1 MEKKCEQCEK
11 PLNTIQ
17 KNNKYCSSKCA
28 SLAKRK
34 ERIEKWLAGETDG
47 TRGNGQISMAVRNF
61 LLEKANYRCELCGW
75 GEINPVT
82 NKVPL
87 EIHHKD
93 GNYLNNSP
101 ENLQVL
107 CPNCHSLTPNFKA
120 LNKSERERTTVRKNY
135 CVDCGKEISKGS
147 SRCRECSD
155 KQRITVKPVTREELK
170 EKIRK
175 LPFTTI
181 GKEYN
186 VTDNTIRKWCI
197 GYNLPSKKRDIENY
211 TDEEWEKI

>member
-1 MEKKCEQCEK
+1 MEKRYC
-11 PLNTIQ
+11 
-17 KNNKYCSSKCA
+17 KYCGKELSSRQKTQCSTKCQLSFQSQTKINA
-28 SLAKRK
+28 WLNGEFKGSK
-34 ERIEKWLAGETDG
+34 E
-47 TRGNGQISMAVRNF
+47 NGQISVTIRNY
-61 LLEKANYRCELCGW
+61 LLEQANYKCELCGW
-75 GEINPVT
+75 GEVNPT
-82 NKVPL
+82 TGLVPL
-87 EIHHKD
+87 EVHHED

-101 ENLQVL
+101 ENLKVL

-120 LNKSERERTTVRKNY
+120 LNKSERERTAVRKNY
-135 CVDCGKEISKGS
+135 CIVCGKEISKGS

-155 KQRITVKPVTREELK
+155 KQRITVKPITREELK

-197 GYNLPSKKRDIENY
+197 GYNLPSKKRDIKNY
-211 TDEEWEKI
+211 TDEEWEKV